1 MESQAPPREVLL
13 PAPSLTALRL
23 ALRRETGAVAATHAL
38 NAAGF
43 AAGSALFPALRA
55 EVRRD
60 PSELVAEAFWDGMA
74 RFFHKRG
81 WGRLTHQRIHPALG
95 RISSPEW
102 AEADADGGD
111 LQPSCAYSSGLVAGL
126 LSRVADAPIAAVEVA
141 CRSQGDPECVFLF
154 GSEKAVQLLYGR
166 LLDGT
171 PLPEALD
178 QL

>member
-1 MESQAPPREVLL
+1 MESQAPPREILL

-43 AAGSALFPALRA
+43 AAGSALFPALRK
-55 EVRRD
+55 ELGGN
-60 PSELVAEAFWDGMA
+60 PSELPAPGFWDGMT

-81 WGRLTHQRIHPALG
+81 WGRISHQRIHPALG
-95 RISSPEW
+95 RVSSPDW
-102 AEADADGGD
+102 AEADPDGGD
-111 LQPSCAYSSGLVAGL
+111 LHPSCAYSAGLLAGL
-126 LSRVADAPIAAVEVA
+126 LSRVADAPMAAVEVA
-141 CRSQGDPECVFLF
+141 CRSQGDAECVFLF

-171 PLPEALD
+171 PLSEALD